1 MAQDNRAIVNASILS
16 DLEVLANRTVDYYLD
31 KDNGNLLST
40 LKTTKDTN
48 ELSNTVANLLARE
61 ILTKFNAQ

>member
-1 MAQDNRAIVNASILS
+1 MAQDNRAIVNAGILS
-16 DLEVLANRTVDYYLD
+16 DLEILANRTVDYYLD

-40 LKTTKDTN
+40 LKTTKDAN

>member
-16 DLEVLANRTVDYYLD
+16 DLEILANRTVDYYLD

>member
-16 DLEVLANRTVDYYLD
+16 DLEILANRTVDYYLD

-40 LKTTKDTN
+40 LKTNKDAN

>member
-40 LKTTKDTN
+40 LKTTKDAN

>member
-1 MAQDNRAIVNASILS
+1 MAKDNRAIVNASILS
-16 DLEVLANRTVDYYLD
+16 DLEILANRTVDYYLD

-40 LKTTKDTN
+40 LKTTKDAN

-61 ILTKFNAQ
+61 ILTKFNA